1 MLLRT
6 TLLLLSL
13 RCAATSPSECSAR
26 SSRPA
31 QRLPEEAGS
40 GVVLLQTRQGMS
52 SDLSSL
58 AAVRPDFFEDAS
70 SGQDDF
76 ATATSSAASAATVGS
91 AAVAPMSLATSKT
104 VDAASSATPQGVH
117 LPSALSLE
125 KLSSGLQ
132 PAPGLEDDTSAD
144 WTALRNGIEAGL
156 WAAAEAD
163 RPALKLP
170 ESALQTVAAP
180 AAPEVQQAEPD
191 VDRSGSSLSAFA
203 SLLPKPG
210 RSAAHSSGMHN
221 EKAAAAG
228 PSHRAGAKDVRAPP
242 VLIQPLQEALAQ
254 KTEKVAAK
262 KPLVRPMAPSRSSP
276 PATVHHKKA
285 TNVPQV
291 AAAQPL
297 ESASHEGLPAKT
309 TELLDLETAATA
321 PEAAAEMPVHYRDT
335 SASGQ
340 EVLQHAWSSEQD
352 LMQQMQTGS
361 APEAGAEMPVH
372 YREARASG
380 GAWSSERD
388 LMQQQQML
396 EQLQHQQ
403 MLSQQQ
409 MVQQPQLQDW
419 LQQPQP
425 APIQQQLL
433 QQPPQLQEWPQQAP
447 MKGAASFAQA
457 EQQVSASLTSEAEMC
472 QPYCGL
478 PDYIPVTCQSY
489 CTAGSTA
496 GYMAPNYA
504 VPVAAAPPI
513 IMDPTQMSALHSA
526 RGSARLLDAMRCAR
540 RFARH
545 RDVRRG
551 VKLRISPRVVST
563 ARSLTALWCAPTRRA
578 PLGDVRCARPH
589 ALNQLASSSAQA
601 SRAATASVSSQ
612 IVNGSAHLRQ
622 IALHHHATW
631 YVNSRGTVQAVHTA
645 SCRRRS
651 LGKQPWPNS

>member
-1 MLLRT
+1 
-6 TLLLLSL
+6 
-13 RCAATSPSECSAR
+13 
-26 SSRPA
+26 
-31 QRLPEEAGS
+31 
-40 GVVLLQTRQGMS
+40 VVLLQTRQGMS

-504 VPVAAAPPI
+504 VPVAAAP
-513 IMDPTQMSALHSA
+513 AHYY
-526 RGSARLLDAMRCAR
+526 G
-540 RFARH
+540 
-545 RDVRRG
+545 
-551 VKLRISPRVVST
+551 
-563 ARSLTALWCAPTRRA
+563 
-578 PLGDVRCARPH
+578 PH
-589 ALNQLASSSAQA
+589 ADECTPQCTWKCETPRCDEVCSPICKAPRCETRCQVADFSSCGIDCEEPHCAVVCPHKTCPTGGCPMC
-601 SRAATASVSSQ
+601 ATTCSEPTCK
-612 IVNGSAHLRQ
+612 LK
-622 IALHHHATW
+622 
-631 YVNSRGTVQAVHTA
+631 
-645 SCRRRS
+645 CP
-651 LGKQPWPNS
+651 GKQSCYSVCEQPDCEWKCTPPTDCPAPSCHMVCEQPRNCAGGTYRQLPPAQPWETTVAQFTGAANSTGA